1 MNKSNEVAKIQ
12 TVIQE
17 PINDIFELIIS
28 ALRNIVVSRY
38 YTTERGFVGE
48 FYTTL
53 KNELKGKQLFPEKTI
68 LELEVQ
74 KRSLDH
80 YGVTQRP
87 DLLIHIPIE
96 TGLTKNPNENNFVN
110 FAFKLNGKSR
120 RVQEDYTKLDQMF
133 QRLNYQTGVF
143 INIGAFPNIFLQS
156 YNGKFKNRI
165 HEFSIRLNEGSV
177 EINHAFFIDEDLKV
191 ETIE

>member
-1 MNKSNEVAKIQ
+1 MNKLNEVAKIQ
-12 TVIQE
+12 TVVQA

-48 FYTTL
+48 FYTAL
-53 KNELKGKQLFPEKTI
+53 SNELNGKQLFPTHTI
-68 LELEVQ
+68 LESEVQ

-96 TGLTKNPNENNFVN
+96 TGLTKNANENNFVN
-110 FAFKLNGKSR
+110 FAFKLNGNSR

-133 QRLNYQTGVF
+133 QLLNYETGIF
-143 INIGAFPNIFLQS
+143 INIGAFPNIFLQT
-156 YNGKFKNRI
+156 YNGNYKNRI
-165 HEFSIRLNEGSV
+165 HEFSIRLNDGTV
-177 EINHAFFIDEDLKV
+177 EINHAYFIDEDLIV
-191 ETIE
+191 EKIE